1 MVYTYVSDPDW
12 RGQSTFSTSINNTV
26 IRSHVLSGNDPVA
39 DYSWNHSR
47 KSLQPS
53 LFHSHASHAN
63 HRNATMTFA
72 WRRGIASRS
81 GPEKNARHFASPL
94 FACHHRRTASWFHPQ
109 HRGRLIIADSKLTV
123 FPPDLPPSIDIVGA
137 SFQCEH
143 RLVDQTSG
151 DQLIFY

>member
-1 MVYTYVSDPDW
+1 
-12 RGQSTFSTSINNTV
+12 
-26 IRSHVLSGNDPVA
+26 
-39 DYSWNHSR
+39 
-47 KSLQPS
+47 
-53 LFHSHASHAN
+53 
-63 HRNATMTFA
+63 MTFA

-81 GPEKNARHFASPL
+81 GPEKGARHFASPL
-94 FACHHRRTASWFHPQ
+94 FARHHRRTASWFHPQ

-137 SFQCEH
+137 SFQCEY